1 MLAIVIEYVVWF
13 PFFSTVD
20 KHGCWLV
27 HSAGLEHISIAVS
40 ILFKRADEEVRLLAG
55 HPRQELHCVVICVS

>member
-20 KHGCWLV
+20 QHVCWLV
-27 HSAGLEHISIAVS
+27 HSVGQEHISIAVS
-40 ILFKRADEEVRLLAG
+40 ILFKQADEEVRLLAG
-55 HPRQELHCVVICVS
+55 HPWQELHFVVICVS